1 MSKIYKATIEVV
13 TPVHI
18 GVFDFDYFS
27 FFQKEGYLYVI
38 DWVKVFRHKTLFD
51 NLKLILD
58 KQFDNEEEW
67 FNYYKNEFIERY
79 KEEII
84 KNNLIT
90 ERIKINKGL
99 NKEITSFHRNLKFH
113 IRYFDFEKG
122 RDIPYLPGSSIKGA
136 LGEIFQLSKE
146 DAEKLLVSDFYQ
158 ENEEERT
165 EIMEAQRYHYLKLSY
180 RGPKNLIEAF
190 IPGTRFIGEIKVLD
204 ENRLFFDY
212 REIFYYVKN
221 NNKKYF
227 DILFKENKEIN
238 DYIDK
243 ISQNKIVF
251 LLGFGVGRDSYI
263 VKKRDYQSKK
273 TILVEKETK
282 TKYIEKETKTKY
294 KVLFNDKKM
303 PLGLVV
309 MSLEDK

>member
-38 DWVKVFRHKTLFD
+38 DWVKVFKYKTLCEK
-51 NLKLILD
+51 LKLILD

-122 RDIPYLPGSSIKGA
+122 RHIPYLPGSSIKGA
-136 LGEIFQLSKE
+136 LGNILQLSKE
-146 DAEKLLVSDFYQ
+146 NAEKLLVSDFYQ

-165 EIMEAQRYHYLKLSY
+165 EIMEAQRHYINALNTKKGRFRKSIY
-180 RGPKNLIEAF
+180 NFVEIIIPKTKFFGQVRIN
-190 IPGTRFIGEIKVLD
+190 D
-204 ENRLFFDY
+204 ENLLSDN
-212 REIFYYVKN
+212 FYSINENIENIMKYNYDKYFNLLPKHLKDFIENLKN
-221 NNKKYF
+221 NQI
-227 DILFKENKEIN
+227 IL
-238 DYIDK
+238 
-243 ISQNKIVF
+243 
-251 LLGFGVGRDSYI
+251 LLVFGVG
-263 VKKRDYQSKK
+263 
-273 TILVEKETK
+273 ENFAK
-282 TKYIEKETKTKY
+282 TKYLVDYNGEK
-294 KVLFNDKKM
+294 L
-303 PLGLVV
+303 PLGLTI
-309 MSLEDK
+309 LTLD

>member
-1 MSKIYKATIEVV
+1 MSKIYKVTIEVV

-67 FNYYKNEFIERY
+67 FNYYKNEFIEIY

-90 ERIKINKGL
+90 EMIKINKGL

-122 RDIPYLPGSSIKGA
+122 RYIPYFPGSSIKGA

-165 EIMEAQRYHYLKLSY
+165 EIIEAQRYYLNFLNTKKGRFRKSVY
-180 RGPKNLIEAF
+180 NFVEVVTPKTKFFGQVKINDKNLLSDNFYSINKNIKNYNYKYFNLLPKHLKDFIEN
-190 IPGTRFIGEIKVLD
+190 L
-204 ENRLFFDY
+204 
-212 REIFYYVKN
+212 KN
-221 NNKKYF
+221 NQM
-227 DILFKENKEIN
+227 IL
-238 DYIDK
+238 
-243 ISQNKIVF
+243 
-251 LLGFGVGRDSYI
+251 LLGFGVG
-263 VKKRDYQSKK
+263 KNFA
-273 TILVEKETK
+273 K
-282 TKYIEKETKTKY
+282 TKYLVDYNGEK
-294 KVLFNDKKM
+294 L
-303 PLGLVV
+303 PLGLTV
-309 MSLEDK
+309 LTLD

>member
-13 TPVHI
+13 TPVYI

-38 DWVKVFRHKTLFD
+38 DWVKVFGHKTLFEKI
-51 NLKLILD
+51 KLILD
-58 KQFDNEEEW
+58 KHFDNEEEW

-122 RDIPYLPGSSIKGA
+122 RYIPYLPGSSIKGV

-165 EIMEAQRYHYLKLSY
+165 EIMEAQRYYLNFLKTKKGRFRKSVY
-180 RGPKNLIEAF
+180 NFVEVVTPKTKFFGQVKINDKNLISDNF
-190 IPGTRFIGEIKVLD
+190 YSINKNIK
-204 ENRLFFDY
+204 NY
-212 REIFYYVKN
+212 NY
-221 NNKKYF
+221 KYF
-227 DILFKENKEIN
+227 N
-238 DYIDK
+238 
-243 ISQNKIVF
+243 
-251 LLGFGVGRDSYI
+251 LLPNI
-263 VKKRDYQSKK
+263 
-273 TILVEKETK
+273 
-282 TKYIEKETKTKY
+282 
-294 KVLFNDKKM
+294 
-303 PLGLVV
+303 
-309 MSLEDK
+309 